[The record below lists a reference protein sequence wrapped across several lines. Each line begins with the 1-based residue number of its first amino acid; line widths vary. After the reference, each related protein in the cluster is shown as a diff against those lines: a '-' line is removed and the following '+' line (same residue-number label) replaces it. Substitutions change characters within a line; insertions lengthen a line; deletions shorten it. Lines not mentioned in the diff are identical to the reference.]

1 MRHRDRCQPE
11 DLWEPSFY
19 LLLKIILVTH
29 LWPCWV
35 FIAALARSHCRE
47 WGYALVSLIAV
58 SGGTLWLG
66 CSGLAALQLVRSSQ
80 TLD

>member
-1 MRHRDRCQPE
+1 MRHRDKCQPE
-11 DLWEPSFY
+11 HLWEASFY
-19 LLLKIILVTH
+19 LPLKIILVTH
-29 LWPCWV
+29 LWLCWV
-35 FIAALARSHCRE
+35 FIAALACSRCRE
-47 WGYALVSLIAV
+47 WGYALVSLVAG